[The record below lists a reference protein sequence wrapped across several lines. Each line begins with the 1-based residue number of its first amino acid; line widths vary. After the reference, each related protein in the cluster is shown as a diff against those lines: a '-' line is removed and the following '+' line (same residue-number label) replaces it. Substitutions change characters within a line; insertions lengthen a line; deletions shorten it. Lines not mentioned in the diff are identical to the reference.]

1 MRMWTIGPSIL
12 NTGVYN
18 MKNILKSISN
28 FIMACTEAC
37 YAAHLARNGQYERSK
52 NIYK

>member
-1 MRMWTIGPSIL
+1 MKLT
-12 NTGVYN
+12 VFAEDFN
-18 MKNILKSISN
+18 MKNILKSITN